1 MNIAIAAIATVG
13 VLYGGFLYMGN
24 LELSDQVDSLR
35 TELDSAQAD
44 LAKARA
50 SENKDK
56 FQDDEIKAL
65 QKDLAGIRDAGEKA
79 SSAGA
84 AVDLSGLEAQLAAHD
99 KEIAQLKK
107 DLKGSSQVS
116 SAFDQAAD
124 RFLGGRG
131 TGANGER
138 ESGLNR
144 LSELRTLFS
153 GDAGELTPEQQ
164 KRREELTK
172 QFQGQRDDW
181 TIRGF
186 DRTLEL
192 KLDDGQKDTMK
203 QFLAQERTS
212 LDELRGQELEKEALA
227 ASQKQLKA
235 DTDAR
240 IETILTADQNASWG
254 EYRTRSSR
262 SRSFGRSSR
271 GRSSRD
277 RGTEQQ
283 QQSDIGQRWIADQ
296 VVAIEKA
303 GESVPKYDRDRTPR
317 DSGSKEQREHGQ
329 HHQHP
334 DHQSRRVP
342 VLQGIGQ
349 NSERKIEPWIRK
361 NTLAAEKFRAV
372 RHQVSEMQCQI
383 EPERDAE

>member
-13 VLYGGFLYMGN
+13 VLFGGFLYMGN
-24 LELSDQVDSLR
+24 LELSDQVEGLR
-35 TELDSAQAD
+35 TELDSAQTD

-50 SENKDK
+50 SESKDK

-65 QKDLAGIRDAGEKA
+65 KNDLAGISAASEKA
-79 SSAGA
+79 SPA
-84 AVDLSGLEAQLAAHD
+84 AEVDLSALEAQLAAHD

-107 DLKGSSQVS
+107 DLKGSAQVN
-116 SAFDQAAD
+116 SAFGQAAD
-124 RFLGGRG
+124 RFLGGGG
-131 TGANGER
+131 TGADGEGQNGL
-138 ESGLNR
+138 SR

-153 GDAGELTPEQQ
+153 GDSGELTPEQQ

-186 DRTLEL
+186 DRSLEL

-212 LDELRGQELEKEALA
+212 LDELKGQELEKEALE
-227 ASQKQLKA
+227 ASQKQVKA
-235 DTDAR
+235 NTDAR
-240 IETILTADQNASWG
+240 IETILTADQNTSWG

-277 RGTEQQ
+277 RGTEQ
-283 QQSDIGQRWIADQ
+283 
-296 VVAIEKA
+296 KA
-303 GESVPKYDRDRTPR
+303 E
-317 DSGSKEQREHGQ
+317 
-329 HHQHP
+329 
-334 DHQSRRVP
+334 
-342 VLQGIGQ
+342 
-349 NSERKIEPWIRK
+349 
-361 NTLAAEKFRAV
+361 
-372 RHQVSEMQCQI
+372 
-383 EPERDAE
+383 

>member
-13 VLYGGFLYMGN
+13 VLFGGFLYMGN
-24 LELSDQVDSLR
+24 LDLRDQVEILR

-65 QKDLAGIRDAGEKA
+65 KKDLALVGDTAQKTSPA
-79 SSAGA
+79 ADSAL
-84 AVDLSGLEAQLAAHD
+84 DLSQIEAQLAAHD

-107 DLKGSSQVS
+107 DLKGSAQVS
-116 SAFDQAAD
+116 SALDQAAD
-124 RFLGGRG
+124 RFLGGGG

-138 ESGLNR
+138 SSGISR

-164 KRREELTK
+164 QRREELTK
-172 QFQGQRDDW
+172 QFRSQRDDW

-192 KLDDGQKDTMK
+192 KLDDGQKDTLK
-203 QFLAQERTS
+203 QYLAQERTA

-227 ASQKQLKA
+227 ASQKQIKA

-277 RGTEQQ
+277 RANE
-283 QQSDIGQRWIADQ
+283 
-296 VVAIEKA
+296 
-303 GESVPKYDRDRTPR
+303 
-317 DSGSKEQREHGQ
+317 
-329 HHQHP
+329 
-334 DHQSRRVP
+334 
-342 VLQGIGQ
+342 
-349 NSERKIEPWIRK
+349 
-361 NTLAAEKFRAV
+361 
-372 RHQVSEMQCQI
+372 
-383 EPERDAE
+383 

>member
-13 VLYGGFLYMGN
+13 VLFGGFLYMGN
-24 LELSDQVDSLR
+24 LELSDQVEGLR
-35 TELDSAQAD
+35 TELDSAQVD

-65 QKDLAGIRDAGEKA
+65 KNDLAGISAASEKA
-79 SSAGA
+79 SPA
-84 AVDLSGLEAQLAAHD
+84 AEVDLSALEAQLAAHD

-107 DLKGSSQVS
+107 DLKGSSGLGQV
-116 SAFDQAAD
+116 AD
-124 RFLGGRG
+124 RFLGGGG
-131 TGANGER
+131 TGADGEGQN
-138 ESGLNR
+138 GLNR

-164 KRREELTK
+164 KRREEFTK

-186 DRTLEL
+186 DRSLEL
-192 KLDDGQKDTMK
+192 KLDDGQKDTLK

-212 LDELRGQELEKEALA
+212 LDELKGQELEKEALE
-227 ASQKQLKA
+227 ASQKQVKA
-235 DTDAR
+235 STDAR
-240 IETILTADQNASWG
+240 IETILTADQNTSWG

-277 RGTEQQ
+277 RGTEQ
-283 QQSDIGQRWIADQ
+283 
-296 VVAIEKA
+296 KA
-303 GESVPKYDRDRTPR
+303 E
-317 DSGSKEQREHGQ
+317 
-329 HHQHP
+329 
-334 DHQSRRVP
+334 
-342 VLQGIGQ
+342 
-349 NSERKIEPWIRK
+349 
-361 NTLAAEKFRAV
+361 
-372 RHQVSEMQCQI
+372 
-383 EPERDAE
+383 

>member
-13 VLYGGFLYMGN
+13 VLFGGFLYMGT
-24 LELSDQVDSLR
+24 LELSDQVEGLR

-56 FQDDEIKAL
+56 FQDDEIKVL
-65 QKDLAGIRDAGEKA
+65 RNDLAGMRTASEKA
-79 SSAGA
+79 SSSAGEE
-84 AVDLSGLEAQLAAHD
+84 VDLSALEAQLAAHD

-107 DLKGSSQVS
+107 DLKGSTQVS
-116 SAFDQAAD
+116 SVFDQG
-124 RFLGGRG
+124 LGGRG
-131 TGANGER
+131 TGADGEGQNGL
-138 ESGLNR
+138 SR

-153 GDAGELTPEQQ
+153 GDSGELTPEQQ

-186 DRTLEL
+186 DRSLEL
-192 KLDDGQKDTMK
+192 KLDDGQKDTLK
-203 QFLAQERTS
+203 QFLAQERTA
-212 LDELRGQELEKEALA
+212 LDELKGQELEKEALE

-235 DTDAR
+235 NTDAR
-240 IETILTADQNASWG
+240 IETILTADQNTSWG

-277 RGTEQQ
+277 RGTEQ
-283 QQSDIGQRWIADQ
+283 
-296 VVAIEKA
+296 KA
-303 GESVPKYDRDRTPR
+303 E
-317 DSGSKEQREHGQ
+317 
-329 HHQHP
+329 
-334 DHQSRRVP
+334 
-342 VLQGIGQ
+342 
-349 NSERKIEPWIRK
+349 
-361 NTLAAEKFRAV
+361 
-372 RHQVSEMQCQI
+372 
-383 EPERDAE
+383 

>member
-13 VLYGGFLYMGN
+13 VLFGGFLYMGN
-24 LELSDQVDSLR
+24 LELTDQVEGLR

-65 QKDLAGIRDAGEKA
+65 KNDLAGISTASEKA
-79 SSAGA
+79 SPA
-84 AVDLSGLEAQLAAHD
+84 AEVDLSALEAQLAAHD

-124 RFLGGRG
+124 RFLGGGG

-153 GDAGELTPEQQ
+153 GDSGELTPEQQ
-164 KRREELTK
+164 KRREELTR

-186 DRTLEL
+186 DRSLEL

-212 LDELRGQELEKEALA
+212 LDELRGQELEKEALS
-227 ASQKQLKA
+227 ASQKQIKA
-235 DTDAR
+235 NTDAR

-277 RGTEQQ
+277 RGSEQ
-283 QQSDIGQRWIADQ
+283 
-296 VVAIEKA
+296 
-303 GESVPKYDRDRTPR
+303 
-317 DSGSKEQREHGQ
+317 GSE
-329 HHQHP
+329 
-334 DHQSRRVP
+334 
-342 VLQGIGQ
+342 
-349 NSERKIEPWIRK
+349 
-361 NTLAAEKFRAV
+361 
-372 RHQVSEMQCQI
+372 
-383 EPERDAE
+383 

>member
-13 VLYGGFLYMGN
+13 VLFGGFLYMGN
-24 LELSDQVDSLR
+24 LELSDQVEGLR

-65 QKDLAGIRDAGEKA
+65 KNDLAGVRDASEKA
-79 SSAGA
+79 TPAAGA
-84 AVDLSGLEAQLAAHD
+84 EVDLSALEAQLAAHD

-124 RFLGGRG
+124 RFLGGGG

-153 GDAGELTPEQQ
+153 GDSGELTPEQQ

-186 DRTLEL
+186 DRSLEL

-212 LDELRGQELEKEALA
+212 LDELKGQELEKEALS
-227 ASQKQLKA
+227 ASQKQIKA
-235 DTDAR
+235 STDAR

-277 RGTEQQ
+277 RGTE
-283 QQSDIGQRWIADQ
+283 
-296 VVAIEKA
+296 
-303 GESVPKYDRDRTPR
+303 PKT
-317 DSGSKEQREHGQ
+317 E
-329 HHQHP
+329 
-334 DHQSRRVP
+334 
-342 VLQGIGQ
+342 
-349 NSERKIEPWIRK
+349 
-361 NTLAAEKFRAV
+361 
-372 RHQVSEMQCQI
+372 
-383 EPERDAE
+383 

>member
-13 VLYGGFLYMGN
+13 VLFGGFLYMGN

-79 SSAGA
+79 SPAAGA

-124 RFLGGRG
+124 RFLGGGG

-212 LDELRGQELEKEALA
+212 LDELRGQELEKEALS
-227 ASQKQLKA
+227 ASQKQIKA
-235 DTDAR
+235 NTDAR

-277 RGTEQQ
+277 RGSEQ
-283 QQSDIGQRWIADQ
+283 
-296 VVAIEKA
+296 
-303 GESVPKYDRDRTPR
+303 
-317 DSGSKEQREHGQ
+317 GSE
-329 HHQHP
+329 
-334 DHQSRRVP
+334 
-342 VLQGIGQ
+342 
-349 NSERKIEPWIRK
+349 
-361 NTLAAEKFRAV
+361 
-372 RHQVSEMQCQI
+372 
-383 EPERDAE
+383 

>member
-13 VLYGGFLYMGN
+13 VLFGGFLYMGN
-24 LELSDQVDSLR
+24 LELSDQVEGLR

-65 QKDLAGIRDAGEKA
+65 KNDLAGISAASEKA
-79 SSAGA
+79 SPA
-84 AVDLSGLEAQLAAHD
+84 AEVDLSALEAQLAAHD

-107 DLKGSSQVS
+107 DLKGSSGLGQV
-116 SAFDQAAD
+116 AD
-124 RFLGGRG
+124 RFLGGGG
-131 TGANGER
+131 TGADGEGQN
-138 ESGLNR
+138 GLNR

-164 KRREELTK
+164 KRREEFTK

-186 DRTLEL
+186 DRSLEL
-192 KLDDGQKDTMK
+192 KLDDGQKDTLK

-212 LDELRGQELEKEALA
+212 LDELKGQELEKEALE
-227 ASQKQLKA
+227 ASQKQVKA
-235 DTDAR
+235 STDAR
-240 IETILTADQNASWG
+240 IETILTADQNTSWG

-277 RGTEQQ
+277 RGTEQKT
-283 QQSDIGQRWIADQ
+283 
-296 VVAIEKA
+296 E
-303 GESVPKYDRDRTPR
+303 
-317 DSGSKEQREHGQ
+317 
-329 HHQHP
+329 
-334 DHQSRRVP
+334 
-342 VLQGIGQ
+342 
-349 NSERKIEPWIRK
+349 
-361 NTLAAEKFRAV
+361 
-372 RHQVSEMQCQI
+372 
-383 EPERDAE
+383 

>member
-13 VLYGGFLYMGN
+13 VLFGGFLYMGN

-79 SSAGA
+79 SSAAGA

-107 DLKGSSQVS
+107 DLKGSAQVS

-164 KRREELTK
+164 KRREELTR

-192 KLDDGQKDTMK
+192 KLDDGQKDTLK
-203 QFLAQERTS
+203 QFLAQERTA
-212 LDELRGQELEKEALA
+212 LDELRGQELEKEALS
-227 ASQKQLKA
+227 ASQKQIKA
-235 DTDAR
+235 NTDAR

-271 GRSSRD
+271 GRSSRE
-277 RGTEQQ
+277 G
-283 QQSDIGQRWIADQ
+283 
-296 VVAIEKA
+296 
-303 GESVPKYDRDRTPR
+303 
-317 DSGSKEQREHGQ
+317 GSRE
-329 HHQHP
+329 
-334 DHQSRRVP
+334 R
-342 VLQGIGQ
+342 
-349 NSERKIEPWIRK
+349 SE
-361 NTLAAEKFRAV
+361 
-372 RHQVSEMQCQI
+372 
-383 EPERDAE
+383 